1 VTTRLD
7 DDAGNAW
14 ALRRAFSVPVT
25 RAPFSIADGL
35 SWKKDVGVNV
45 ERRAG
50 GEVRVSAAVLKSCA
64 LDEAR
69 RV

>member
-1 VTTRLD
+1 VTTRLN
-7 DDAGNAW
+7 DDAGNAG

-35 SWKKDVGVNV
+35 RWKKDAGVNV
-45 ERRAG
+45 GRRAG
-50 GEVRVSAAVLKSCA
+50 GEVRVFAAALKSGA